1 MKMTQFFDEFQ
12 LLYLNFEKAF
22 VVISIAIKIMI
33 SIVPNQ
39 DILSPLHLPTVK
51 YVQQMA
57 ILKSLVKPVLV
68 IPENIA
74 VVYAKNI
81 LLNVIL
87 NAVTMK
93 QAWSIQIQTNV
104 QSLQMNLHLL
114 PMTQHVPLLLK
125 VDVITSLII
134 SEVSGMHVK
143 QIPMQP
149 TILKMLANLRL
160 VFGLVTMMKQ
170 K

>member
-1 MKMTQFFDEFQ
+1 MI
-12 LLYLNFEKAF
+12 L
-22 VVISIAIKIMI
+22 IAIKIMTL
-33 SIVPNQ
+33 IVLNQ
-39 DILSPLHLPTVK
+39 DILSPLHLPMVK
-51 YVQQMA
+51 YVQQVA
-57 ILKSLVKPVLV
+57 ILKFLVKPVLV

-93 QAWSIQIQTNV
+93 QAWSMQIQTNV
-104 QSLQMNLHLL
+104 QSLQMNLHLI
-114 PMTQHVPLLLK
+114 PMTQHAPLLLK
-125 VDVITSLII
+125 LDVITSLII

-149 TILKMLANLRL
+149 TISKMLANLKL
-160 VFGLVTMMKQ
+160 VFGLVIMMKQ